1 MNEIF
6 IPYNV
11 PSSKNSKIWTG
22 KRLIWS
28 KLAQQYVKDTDKYW
42 REYAGIF
49 VNESL
54 KKSFTNTVPLIVS
67 FKFIRKSKH
76 KFDYINPLQTVLDLM
91 VRYNWIPDDNADVI
105 LPVFEPY
112 EYNKDA
118 PGVIIKIL

>member
-54 KKSFTNTVPLIVS
+54 KKSFTNAVPLVVS